1 MIVWLFLDLFFST
14 MGWWCLID
22 MIVEWFLIFGTCDLT
37 RPSLNHLM
45 FQTTYVPFSACSSLF
60 NKVFQVGEFFYLYSN
75 LISLS
80 YQYLN
85 WFCLTE
91 VNTSLLWLWSIT
103 TLAGIENSMSLLE
116 SKFKL
121 QSKTFWGKN
130 NIVCLIQILEGCSKI
145 KTNAR
150 VTISSQ
156 PETPNLWLNHVIFN
170 HLLCIDDVSKVT
182 KKRK

>member
-45 FQTTYVPFSACSSLF
+45 FQTTYVPFSACSSLS

-91 VNTSLLWLWSIT
+91 VNTSLLWSFVEKDG
-103 TLAGIENSMSLLE
+103 TLTKHNYFGWNW
-116 SKFKL
+116 KF
-121 QSKTFWGKN
+121 
-130 NIVCLIQILEGCSKI
+130 
-145 KTNAR
+145 
-150 VTISSQ
+150 
-156 PETPNLWLNHVIFN
+156 HVIVGKQ
-170 HLLCIDDVSKVT
+170 I
-182 KKRK
+182 